1 MFQRI
6 PLLLKLAD
14 GAAREQINLQTSEDS
29 HLVARLNAS
38 GSGRVSSL
46 QQTVQIIKSLALT
59 DSFEAVSNLLGT
71 TGTLKNTFKKCP
83 KIKTGSPDNERDFS
97 TLADLLTNLSGLH
110 HIAAGAEVLVGIK
123 QIIEMVGNFSSLF
136 KGGLGRT
143 DFKQTIHL
151 LGVAVDDLAIQ
162 SLGGR
167 KSQPAFPGRGR
178 AKDGNEEFSLIWH
191 LLHCWPYQRR
201 ARVIPV

>member
-46 QQTVQIIKSLALT
+46 QQTVQIIKTLALT
-59 DSFEAVSNLLGT
+59 DSFEAFSNLLGT

-83 KIKTGSPDNERDFS
+83 KIKTGSPDNKRDFS

-110 HIAAGAEVLVGIK
+110 HIAAGAEILVGIK

-167 KSQPAFPGRGR
+167 KSQPAFTGRGR
-178 AKDGNEEFSLIWH
+178 AKDGNQEFPLIWKV
-191 LLHCWPYQRR
+191 LHGWPYQRR